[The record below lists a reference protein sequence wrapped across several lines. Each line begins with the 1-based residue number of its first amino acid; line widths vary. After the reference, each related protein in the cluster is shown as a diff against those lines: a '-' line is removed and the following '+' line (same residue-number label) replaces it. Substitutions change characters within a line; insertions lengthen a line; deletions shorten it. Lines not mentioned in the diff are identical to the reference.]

1 MKKNKRNAWH
11 NITYENYD
19 LWRGYRRMFQS
30 SRGGGQMTPLAL
42 ACGRPWVV
50 PTLRRMMHYSWC
62 RMDCCI
68 QEETEI
74 FCGCYWRI
82 FWTLTLVEIAQSPL
96 IIGLPRQLST
106 VTMLTS
112 VSVKLL
118 VKRTR
123 LIFGIVA
130 IKTANVRLSNQIIT
144 KWKPTIICRLYPNS
158 ALWADY
164 FRTQA
169 VLNMYQHPKCYLFS
183 ASVSD
188 FCLLL

>member
-1 MKKNKRNAWH
+1 MLLYTSFSAFLGEQLYSVQ
-11 NITYENYD
+11 TNYD

-96 IIGLPRQLST
+96 IIGLPRQLSP

-118 VKRTR
+118 VKRTH

-158 ALWADY
+158 AL
-164 FRTQA
+164 
-169 VLNMYQHPKCYLFS
+169 
-183 ASVSD
+183 
-188 FCLLL
+188 